1 MTDKEKQD
9 IIDAVLLQIQNNS
22 QSVDTLQ
29 LADSLNGVS
38 SLPCIKGEE
47 LVSVPLSLFEKIV
60 SDTAASSASGA
71 IIEETNARISADA
84 NLQAQ
89 ITETK
94 DGNAELLKRIIGKST
109 SSSAYTDP
117 FKYLDNFASEKD
129 ESGTVTKNAIRVMQ
143 DYLLDTLRH

>member
-1 MTDKEKQD
+1 MTDKEKKD

-38 SLPCIKGEE
+38 SLPCVKGEE

-94 DGNAELLKRIIGKST
+94 DGNAELLKRIKGTST
-109 SSSAYTDP
+109 ASSAYTDP
-117 FKYLDNFASEKD
+117 FKYIGNFAS
-129 ESGTVTKNAIRVMQ
+129 
-143 DYLLDTLRH
+143 